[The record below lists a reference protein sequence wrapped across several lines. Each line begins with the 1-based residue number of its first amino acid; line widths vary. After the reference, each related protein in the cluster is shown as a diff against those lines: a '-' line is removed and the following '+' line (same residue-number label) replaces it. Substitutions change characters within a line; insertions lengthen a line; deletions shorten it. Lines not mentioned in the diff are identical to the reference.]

1 MGINRLYRQPA
12 DSAKH
17 QQFKLLCLEYFTN
30 HEKLL
35 AKPSRRHAERAR
47 KALIRIKKVAHQRG
61 IEILELYAPSMNI
74 GKEPITIPQ
83 KQNQPRKKIHNVS

>member
-47 KALIRIKKVAHQRG
+47 KALIRIRKVAYERG
-61 IEILELYAPSMNI
+61 IEILELYAPSRNI
-74 GKEPITIPQ
+74 GKEPITTPQ
-83 KQNQPRKKIHNVS
+83 KQNQPRKKNPNVS

>member
-47 KALIRIKKVAHQRG
+47 KALIRIRKVAYERG
-61 IEILELYAPSMNI
+61 IELLELYAPSRNI
-74 GKEPITIPQ
+74 GREPITIPQ
-83 KQNQPRKKIHNVS
+83 KQNQPRKKKPNVP

>member
-1 MGINRLYRQPA
+1 MGINKLYRQPA

-35 AKPSRRHAERAR
+35 AKPSRRYAERAR
-47 KALIRIKKVAHQRG
+47 KALIRIRKVAHARG
-61 IEILELYAPSMNI
+61 IEILELYAPSKNI
-74 GKEPITIPQ
+74 GKESITIPQ
-83 KQNQPRKKIHNVS
+83 KQNQPRKKHPNVS